1 MNKEVQVIISEC
13 AFIGD
18 DWRVLK
24 RKEEKSFHNYIAAK
38 KYADKKTA
46 KGLSVIIRPIYNEK
60 DSKGEFFREW
70 RSFNGEAFTEVKWRF

>member
-38 KYADKKTA
+38 NMPIKRLRKVLVLSFALFTMRKIQKVNFSVNGGHSMA
-46 KGLSVIIRPIYNEK
+46 KLSQK
-60 DSKGEFFREW
+60 
-70 RSFNGEAFTEVKWRF
+70 